1 MSQPTL
7 ERRLQMDFSKIVI
20 ALVAGLAAANVAM
33 AVAPEWAY
41 VVYPEASHVVYPDG
55 ILKFGD

>member
-1 MSQPTL
+1 
-7 ERRLQMDFSKIVI
+7 
-20 ALVAGLAAANVAM
+20 M

>member
-1 MSQPTL
+1 
-7 ERRLQMDFSKIVI
+7 MDFSKIVI
-20 ALVAGLAAANVAM
+20 TLMAGLAAANVAM